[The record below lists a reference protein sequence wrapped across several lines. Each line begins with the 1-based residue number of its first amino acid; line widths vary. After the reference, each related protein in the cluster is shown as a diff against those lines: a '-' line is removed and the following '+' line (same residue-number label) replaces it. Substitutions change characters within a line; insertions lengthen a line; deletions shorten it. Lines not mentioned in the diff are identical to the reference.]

1 MTEALRGVVTPLVT
15 PLTDT
20 GELDEDALGR
30 VADEQLGA
38 GARAVFVGGSTGE
51 VALQPDAVRR
61 RVVEVAVAAAA
72 GRAPVIAGAMDTGTL
87 RVIDH
92 AVAAVEAG
100 AAAVV
105 AAPPFYIAP
114 GVAEVVRHYELIAA
128 AVEVPVVAYDI
139 PAATHSPLP
148 LPALARLA
156 QQGTIAAFKDSSGD
170 LAGFRRA
177 LAALRGTGVTA
188 LTGSEVFADVAVQ
201 LGASGIVPGLGN
213 VDPNGY
219 PAILRAV
226 EAGDPAAAAAEQE
239 RLIAL
244 FAIIDVADRSR
255 IGFTAGA
262 LGAFKA
268 AMWLRGVLDSPR
280 TFAPLSPLTDAEI
293 DRIREILIRAGLT
306 VVR

>member
-1 MTEALRGVVTPLVT
+1 MTAALRGVVTPLVT

-30 VADEQLGA
+30 VVDEQLGA

-87 RVIDH
+87 RVVGH

-148 LPALARLA
+148 LAALARLA

>member
-30 VADEQLGA
+30 VVDEQLGA

-92 AVAAVEAG
+92 AVAAVAAG

>member
-30 VADEQLGA
+30 VVDEQLGA

-293 DRIREILIRAGLT
+293 DRIREILIRAGLA

>member
-293 DRIREILIRAGLT
+293 DRIREILIRAGLA